1 MQALVLHFGEMGS
14 RWGISRTVGQ
24 IYAFLVLS
32 PEPRNADQIADA
44 LGFSRSNVSIG
55 LKELQS
61 WRLVRPQHL
70 QGDRKEYFAVPEDV
84 WEIARTLLRER
95 RRREIDPT
103 LSVLRGALVE
113 SGPESGSDD
122 YTRRRVEEIHDFIE
136 LVVGW
141 TDDMQSL
148 DATDLKRMMKLG
160 TGISRVLEFGR
171 RIGVGTDDKRP
182 VDDDVKD
189 DVEDEAAD
197 RPVARKAVDRNDKSA
212 R

>member
-1 MQALVLHFGEMGS
+1 MGS

-24 IYAFLVLS
+24 IYAYLVFS
-32 PEPRNADQIADA
+32 PDAKNADQIAEA

-61 WRLVRPQHL
+61 WSLVRPQHRP
-70 QGDRKEYFAVPEDV
+70 GDRKEYFAVPDDV

-103 LSVLRGALVE
+103 LSMLRSVMVE
-113 SGPESGSDD
+113 DGDAQLPEDA
-122 YTRRRVEEIHDFIE
+122 YARRRVEEIHDFIE

-148 DATDLKRMMKLG
+148 DADDLRRLMKLG
-160 TGISRVLEFGR
+160 TGVSRVLEFGR
-171 RIGVGTDDKRP
+171 RFGGGRGGTPDGASTGD
-182 VDDDVKD
+182 
-189 DVEDEAAD
+189 AAGTAPQQSD
-197 RPVARKAVDRNDKSA
+197 APAAGPDSDQSTDGSR
-212 R
+212 

>member
-1 MQALVLHFGEMGS
+1 MDTLVQTLVLHFGEMGS

-24 IYAFLVLS
+24 IYAYLVFN
-32 PEPRNADQIADA
+32 EEARNADQIAED

-61 WRLVRPQHL
+61 WNLVRPQHRP
-70 QGDRKEYFAVPEDV
+70 GDRKEYFEVPEDV
-84 WEIARTLLRER
+84 WDIARNLVRER

-113 SGPESGSDD
+113 GEADSANR
-122 YTRRRVEEIHDFIE
+122 YTRKRVEEIHDFIE

-141 TDDMQSL
+141 TDDMESL
-148 DATDLKRMMKLG
+148 DATDLQRMMKLG

-171 RIGVGTDDKRP
+171 RLGRSDS
-182 VDDDVKD
+182 
-189 DVEDEAAD
+189 AAGD
-197 RPVARKAVDRNDKSA
+197 SESNDTASA
-212 R
+212 SE